1 MIDPNLLL
9 RLLLVHFVMDF
20 LLQSDKMVADR
31 KSDKR
36 RVSIVANLKHS
47 GLHASASYLV
57 VMDWTNWVIPVV
69 IFISHFAIDYAK
81 GRREGLG
88 FFLLD
93 QILHLAVIVGL
104 WIGMEG
110 YFSSIKELL
119 INVLSANKYWL
130 IVIAYVLMWKPAST
144 LIKEFI
150 SKWTP
155 QLNCKEETKTL
166 PLQISLNNKT
176 VSNLE
181 NAGKWI
187 GYIER
192 TLVFTFVL
200 AGSLE
205 AIGFLLA
212 AKSIFRYGDLKEAKD
227 IKMTEYVLIG
237 TLSSFVVAIV
247 AGFLFKYIL
256 TTL

>member
-9 RLLLVHFVMDF
+9 RLLLVQFVMDF
-20 LLQSDKMVADR
+20 LLQSDKMVANR
-31 KSDKR
+31 KSNKR
-36 RVSIVANLKHS
+36 LVSIKANLIHS
-47 GLHASASYLV
+47 GLHALASYVV
-57 VMDWTNWVIPVV
+57 VMDWTNWVIPLV
-69 IFISHFAIDYAK
+69 IFVSHFAIDCAK
-81 GRREGLG
+81 GKREGLV

-93 QILHLAVIVGL
+93 QMLHLMVIVGL

-110 YFSSIKELL
+110 YYSEVKDLFSR
-119 INVLSANKYWL
+119 VLEANRYWIIL
-130 IVIAYVLMWKPAST
+130 IAYVLMWKSAST

-155 QLNCKEETKTL
+155 QLNSKEETKITPLEIL
-166 PLQISLNNKT
+166 PKSKT

-192 TLVFTFVL
+192 TLIVTFVL
-200 AGSLE
+200 AGCLE

-247 AGFLFKYIL
+247 TGFLFKYIL
-256 TTL
+256 VAI